1 MALGYHLALR
11 FPPVFV
17 ARASWVGWALVSLTV
32 CKIASER
39 MWQFESAPAHHTP
52 LFGEASEG

>member
-11 FPPVFV
+11 SPLVFA

-39 MWQFESAPAHHTP
+39 MWQFESAPAHHP
-52 LFGEASEG
+52 NPFRVF